1 MRMKAQRKKKMA
13 RPAGRSVK
21 PVRRVRAKKTTTA
34 TARPAT
40 PVHAPRTVTLSS
52 RASLMAAM
60 VVVTGAAILAARG
73 VPSAPETPA
82 TDLHLEAPAPPEAFV
97 IVPEADAAERV
108 IARAPAPE
116 AKTVVAEA
124 KAPAPTAATEAA
136 PPAAVEAPVP
146 ALAIETPIATTT
158 ARTTATTTVA
168 GCLTF
173 DDGSYR
179 LKDATGTE
187 APKSRSWKSGFL
199 KKNTV
204 TIDIVD
210 ARHALSLPSYVGQ
223 RVEVGGTLLERE
235 LQAHSLQRL
244 ADSCKK

>member
-1 MRMKAQRKKKMA
+1 VRMKQRKKKMA
-13 RPAGRSVK
+13 RPAGRTVK
-21 PVRRVRAKKTTTA
+21 PVRRGRAKMTA
-34 TARPAT
+34 TTRPAT
-40 PVHAPRTVTLSS
+40 LVRAPRTVTLSS

-82 TDLHLEAPAPPEAFV
+82 TDLHLEADAPAEAYV

-108 IARAPAPE
+108 IARAPAVE
-116 AKTVVAEA
+116 AKTAIAEA
-124 KAPAPTAATEAA
+124 PTPPTAIEAA
-136 PPAAVEAPVP
+136 PPAAAEAPVA
-146 ALAIETPIATTT
+146 ALAIETPIATTN
-158 ARTTATTTVA
+158 ATTTVA

-179 LKDATGTE
+179 LKDATGTA

-199 KKNTV
+199 KKNTA

-210 ARHALSLPSYVGQ
+210 ARHSLSLASYVGQ

-235 LQAHSLQRL
+235 MQAHSLQRI
-244 ADSCKK
+244 AESCKK

>member
-13 RPAGRSVK
+13 RPAGRTVK
-21 PVRRVRAKKTTTA
+21 PVRRVRAKKTTTP
-34 TARPAT
+34 RPAT
-40 PVHAPRTVTLSS
+40 FVHAPRTVTLSS

-82 TDLHLEAPAPPEAFV
+82 TDLRLEAAAPPPEAFV
-97 IVPEADAAERV
+97 LVPEADAAERV
-108 IARAPAPE
+108 IARPPAPAPA

-124 KAPAPTAATEAA
+124 PA
-136 PPAAVEAPVP
+136 PPAAAEVAAPVAAEAPVP
-146 ALAIETPIATTT
+146 ALAIETPT
-158 ARTTATTTVA
+158 AATTATTTVA

-179 LKDATGTE
+179 LKDATGTD

-210 ARHALSLPSYVGQ
+210 ARQSLSLPSYVGQ
-223 RVEVGGTLLERE
+223 RVEIGGTLVERE
-235 LQAHSLQRL
+235 MQAQSLHRL
-244 ADSCKK
+244 AESCKK

>member
-1 MRMKAQRKKKMA
+1 MRMKAQRKKRMA

-21 PVRRVRAKKTTTA
+21 PVRRVRAKKTT
-34 TARPAT
+34 AT
-40 PVHAPRTVTLSS
+40 PRLATPPRAPRTVTLSS

-73 VPSAPETPA
+73 VPSTPETPA
-82 TDLHLEAPAPPEAFV
+82 TDLHLEAPAPPEAFA

-116 AKTVVAEA
+116 AKTVVAD
-124 KAPAPTAATEAA
+124 APAPPAATEAA

-146 ALAIETPIATTT
+146 ALAIETPIA
-158 ARTTATTTVA
+158 ATTATTTVA

-210 ARHALSLPSYVGQ
+210 ARHSLSLPSYVGQ

-235 LQAHSLQRL
+235 MQAHSLQRL

>member
-13 RPAGRSVK
+13 RPAGRTVK
-21 PVRRVRAKKTTTA
+21 PVRRVRAKKTTTI
-34 TARPAT
+34 TRPAT
-40 PVHAPRTVTLSS
+40 PVRAPRTVTLSS

-82 TDLHLEAPAPPEAFV
+82 TDLHLEAAAPPDAFV

-116 AKTVVAEA
+116 AKTVVADA
-124 KAPAPTAATEAA
+124 PTPPAPPAATEAA
-136 PPAAVEAPVP
+136 PPAAAAAPVP
-146 ALAIETPIATTT
+146 DLAIETPIAT
-158 ARTTATTTVA
+158 TTATTTVA

-179 LKDATGTE
+179 LKDATGTD

-210 ARHALSLPSYVGQ
+210 ARHSLSLPSYVGQ

-235 LQAHSLQRL
+235 MQAHSLQRL
-244 ADSCKK
+244 AESCKK

>member
-1 MRMKAQRKKKMA
+1 MRMKQRKKKMA
-13 RPAGRSVK
+13 RPAGRTVK
-21 PVRRVRAKKTTTA
+21 PVRRGRAKMTA
-34 TARPAT
+34 TTRPAT
-40 PVHAPRTVTLSS
+40 LVRAPRTVTLSS

-82 TDLHLEAPAPPEAFV
+82 TDLHLEADAPAEAYV

-108 IARAPAPE
+108 IARAPAVE
-116 AKTVVAEA
+116 AKTAIAEA
-124 KAPAPTAATEAA
+124 PTPPTAIEAA
-136 PPAAVEAPVP
+136 PPAAAEAPVP
-146 ALAIETPIATTT
+146 ALAIETPIATTN
-158 ARTTATTTVA
+158 ATTNATTTVA

-210 ARHALSLPSYVGQ
+210 ARHSLSLPSYVGQ

-235 LQAHSLQRL
+235 MQAHSLQRL
-244 ADSCKK
+244 AESCKK